1 MFRRLLKYGADVG
14 PGFASL
20 RCALT
25 AGEKLPDAVRAEWE
39 AATGAPLYEALG
51 MSECSTYISSGPEV
65 PVRAGFSGRPQ
76 RGRRVAILP
85 EAGDAPILMADAG
98 PYFTVL
104 DFALTVVITLCGVVN
119 LLMVLRWQ
127 DFLGGEWRRYLLVS
141 AMSVAAAILFVWTP
155 DAV

>member
-1 MFRRLLKYGADVG
+1 MPGESELDSAEDFSALAPRAAITVALSGMFA
-14 PGFASL
+14 
-20 RCALT
+20 
-25 AGEKLPDAVRAEWE
+25 
-39 AATGAPLYEALG
+39 ALG
-51 MSECSTYISSGPEV
+51 TLTGLAGLLMSGIK
-65 PVRAGFSGRPQ
+65 AF
-76 RGRRVAILP
+76 AALFP

-141 AMSVAAAILFVWTP
+141 AVGIAAAILFLWTP